1 MKLAQRLKKHQLNGE
16 AFNFGPNLN
25 DNLSVLNLLKLLQK
39 NLPDLKFSSISPNS
53 QIIEHKLLYLDT
65 TKAQKVLS
73 WKTKMT
79 IESCVVSLADWYRA
93 YLKKPELLEKIM
105 EEQIIKYWNL

>member
-1 MKLAQRLKKHQLNGE
+1 
-16 AFNFGPNLN
+16 
-25 DNLSVLNLLKLLQK
+25 
-39 NLPDLKFSSISPNS
+39 
-53 QIIEHKLLYLDT
+53 LYLDT

-79 IESCVVSLADWYRA
+79 IESCVVSLADWYRV